1 MSSFAGEAESFRTPD
16 GNTMTVNN
24 VCRALIVYGSHAPG
38 GENHGVFSG
47 LPGEWRKGKIRC
59 ALVSPPDGIGPGEID
74 EVEAWTIKFSDCR
87 AELFTPEWETE
98 RRLLHERWT
107 ALDRAM
113 GDEWA
118 RDQRRWWPEESD
130 PVVGKNGMTVVN
142 IYFPLKY
149 FPYLKDRKDVPAPDE
164 EDDLHGLWNQ
174 VKRQR
179 KRYDESL
186 FMGLIKD
193 ARPDDYAGLFGDLP
207 AGEEL
212 IKKLQRFHQEHR
224 KGSGGL
230 LWDGES
236 EFFSPY
242 VSPMEKHA
250 LPETELIDLLKADIA
265 SRAVSL
271 RTAGFPG
278 EAASLEA
285 LSFRFGEPETAEPV
299 DSPAAEA
306 LDHLSD
312 VMRESRVVGDHWIHC
327 LTEACHGIA
336 ASDDLTHW
344 LMSHWYGIQV
354 DFEPAYGIW
363 KAGGRHQ
370 IVGDTCHVYRTS
382 SKA

>member
-1 MSSFAGEAESFRTPD
+1 MRP
-16 GNTMTVNN
+16 
-24 VCRALIVYGSHAPG
+24 
-38 GENHGVFSG
+38 
-47 LPGEWRKGKIRC
+47 
-59 ALVSPPDGIGPGEID
+59 SP
-74 EVEAWTIKFSDCR
+74 TIKTTTQPTTEPITLD
-87 AELFTPEWETE
+87 ELKT
-98 RRLLHERWT
+98 RLRVT
-107 ALDRAM
+107 GCDF
-113 GDEWA
+113 D
-118 RDQRRWWPEESD
+118 S
-130 PVVGKNGMTVVN
+130 
-142 IYFPLKY
+142 
-149 FPYLKDRKDVPAPDE
+149 
-164 EDDLHGLWNQ
+164 
-174 VKRQR
+174 
-179 KRYDESL
+179 
-186 FMGLIKD
+186 
-193 ARPDDYAGLFGDLP
+193 
-207 AGEEL
+207 
-212 IKKLQRFHQEHR
+212 
-224 KGSGGL
+224 
-230 LWDGES
+230 
-236 EFFSPY
+236 
-242 VSPMEKHA
+242 
-250 LPETELIDLLKADIA
+250 ELIDLLKADIA